1 MKPIMSNLPGV
12 SSVRTY
18 GQQKLK
24 GCSGYIISVQLE
36 LSFSLDNQ
44 CFHTDFQTKA
54 GFENT
59 CEGQKREVYS
69 MNESDELLMESLALI
84 LTDTGFLEYVR
95 EGTIA
100 FVDKK
105 LDDTNE
111 SQATLN
117 YLLKQ
122 QKEYKYLQELAYQIG
137 PESIDSD
144 ATYQD
149 FVDNEKNLF
158 EMIAFIRE
166 DKDVIDFMM
175 GDASVDGDNYTE
187 VVFELANFIKAT
199 QSTDAD

>member
-1 MKPIMSNLPGV
+1 
-12 SSVRTY
+12 
-18 GQQKLK
+18 
-24 GCSGYIISVQLE
+24 
-36 LSFSLDNQ
+36 
-44 CFHTDFQTKA
+44 
-54 GFENT
+54 
-59 CEGQKREVYS
+59 

-95 EGTIA
+95 ERSIA

-144 ATYQD
+144 STYQD

-187 VVFELANFIKAT
+187 VVIELANFIKAT

>member
-1 MKPIMSNLPGV
+1 
-12 SSVRTY
+12 
-18 GQQKLK
+18 
-24 GCSGYIISVQLE
+24 
-36 LSFSLDNQ
+36 
-44 CFHTDFQTKA
+44 
-54 GFENT
+54 
-59 CEGQKREVYS
+59 

-95 EGTIA
+95 ERTIA

-144 ATYQD
+144 STYQD

-187 VVFELANFIKAT
+187 VVIELANFIKAT

>member
-1 MKPIMSNLPGV
+1 
-12 SSVRTY
+12 
-18 GQQKLK
+18 
-24 GCSGYIISVQLE
+24 
-36 LSFSLDNQ
+36 
-44 CFHTDFQTKA
+44 
-54 GFENT
+54 
-59 CEGQKREVYS
+59 

-187 VVFELANFIKAT
+187 VVIELANFIKAT
-199 QSTDAD
+199 QRTDAD